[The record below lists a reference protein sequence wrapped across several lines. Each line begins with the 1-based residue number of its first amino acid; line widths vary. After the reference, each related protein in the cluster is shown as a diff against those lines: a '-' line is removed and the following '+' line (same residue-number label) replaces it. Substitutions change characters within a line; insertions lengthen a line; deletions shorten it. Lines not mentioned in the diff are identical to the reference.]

1 MCFGRVGVG
10 DAQHT
15 VNIFFKVKIIWL
27 LKDKAKEFQQKL
39 F

>member
-10 DAQHT
+10 GARHT
-15 VNIFFKVKIIWL
+15 VNIFNVKIIWL
-27 LKDKAKEFQQKL
+27 LKEKAKEFQQKL